1 MGENKN
7 IQITFHRRKFCQVTC
22 DFLCSKLDADNA
34 EDSIIMA
41 QLKGLTDESI
51 TKLLAKDA
59 NELVKRLLQA
69 IVINDDL
76 DTEYETDYRS
86 VQNES
91 ELDTEHETDG
101 EDGNNAT
108 IIELTNKNPPPGSSK
123 QAEKLTLPKK
133 TFIQKQIHNGSEA
146 QGS

>member
-1 MGENKN
+1 
-7 IQITFHRRKFCQVTC
+7 
-22 DFLCSKLDADNA
+22 
-34 EDSIIMA
+34 MA

-86 VQNES
+86 VRNES
-91 ELDTEHETDG
+91 ELDSEHDTDG

-108 IIELTNKNPPPGSSK
+108 IVE
-123 QAEKLTLPKK
+123 LPKIK
-133 TFIQKQIHNGSEA
+133 NT
-146 QGS
+146 

>member
-1 MGENKN
+1 
-7 IQITFHRRKFCQVTC
+7 
-22 DFLCSKLDADNA
+22 
-34 EDSIIMA
+34 MA

-86 VQNES
+86 VRNES
-91 ELDTEHETDG
+91 ELDSEHDIDG

-108 IIELTNKNPPPGSSK
+108 IVE
-123 QAEKLTLPKK
+123 LPKIK
-133 TFIQKQIHNGSEA
+133 NT
-146 QGS
+146 